1 MRRRCASLSI
11 GCERFSEKALTP
23 WLVDVGKQGP
33 QHCSKDQH
41 VHEDTNGLPALKAIE
56 DGGQCMLILLIASL
70 TQERGCC
77 PCEGNK
83 HV

>member
-1 MRRRCASLSI
+1 MTFVMVFQEYRLRRRCASLSI
-11 GCERFSEKALTP
+11 GCERFSERALTP

-56 DGGQCMLILLIASL
+56 EAASA
-70 TQERGCC
+70 CSSFS
-77 PCEGNK
+77 
-83 HV
+83 